1 MFLNYEFINNIMV
14 FLRKVIIHEQ
24 EYYYL
29 LSYTSKP
36 FKKYKKY
43 VGKKEP
49 SKQELKKLEK
59 QFLDEIKSNPDTQEI
74 HEKNIIALLQE
85 VQEDKGY
92 ISEEAIIKL
101 SKEMGIPA
109 INLYGVLTFYS
120 QFKLKQPGKHHVC
133 VCRGTACHV
142 KKSDEI
148 LKALEEHLK
157 IKNGETTKDKE
168 FSLEA
173 VNCIGACARA
183 PAIMI
188 NKKVYGEL
196 DKDKSKKLIQKIRS
210 DEKQ

>member
-1 MFLNYEFINNIMV
+1 MV
-14 FLRKVIIHEQ
+14 FLRKVSIHEQ
-24 EYYYL
+24 DYFYL
-29 LSYTSKP
+29 LGYTANP

-43 VGKKEP
+43 IGKKEP
-49 SKQELKKLEK
+49 TKKEIKKLQQEFM
-59 QFLDEIKSNPDTQEI
+59 QEIRTNPDTQEM
-74 HEKNIIALLQE
+74 HEKNLIQLLQE
-85 VQEDKGY
+85 IQEKQGY
-92 ISEEAIIKL
+92 VSEEAIIKL
-101 SKEMGIPA
+101 SKEMGIPT

-148 LKALEEHLK
+148 LKALEEQLK
-157 IKNGETTKDKE
+157 IKHGETTKDKE

-196 DKDKSKKLIQKIRS
+196 DKDKSRKLIQKIRS
-210 DEKQ
+210 EKKE

>member
-1 MFLNYEFINNIMV
+1 MV
-14 FLRKVIIHEQ
+14 FLRKVSIHEQ
-24 EYYYL
+24 DYFYL
-29 LSYTSKP
+29 LGYTANP
-36 FKKYKKY
+36 FKKFKKY
-43 VGKKEP
+43 IGKKEP
-49 SKQELKKLEK
+49 TKKEIKKLQQEFM
-59 QFLDEIKSNPDTQEI
+59 QEIRTNQDTQEM
-74 HEKNIIALLQE
+74 HEKNLIQLLQE
-85 VQEDKGY
+85 IQEKQGY
-92 ISEEAIIKL
+92 VSEEAIIKL
-101 SKEMGIPA
+101 SKEMGLPT

-148 LKALEEHLK
+148 LKALEEQLK

-196 DKDKSKKLIQKIRS
+196 DKDKTRKLIQKIRS
-210 DEKQ
+210 EQKQ

>member
-1 MFLNYEFINNIMV
+1 MT
-14 FLRKVIIHEQ
+14 FLRKVKIHEHD
-24 EYYYL
+24 YYYL
-29 LSYTSKP
+29 FKCEKNP

-43 VGKKEP
+43 IGMKKPTKTE
-49 SKQELKKLEK
+49 QKKLEK
-59 QFLDEIKSNPDTQEI
+59 QFLEEIRNNPDTQEI
-74 HEKNIIALLQE
+74 HEKNIIALLQGI
-85 VQEDKGY
+85 QEKNKY

-120 QFKLKQPGKHHVC
+120 QFKLKEPGKNHVC

-142 KKSDEI
+142 KKSDE
-148 LKALEEHLK
+148 LLLHLEEKLK
-157 IKNGETTKDKE
+157 IKSGETTQDKQ

-173 VNCIGACARA
+173 VNCIGACAKA

-196 DKDKSKKLIQKIRS
+196 DKEKTNKIIQDIKIQEIKMKTQ
-210 DEKQ
+210 EK